1 MIGVLGI
8 IIVIA
13 AVFGGYI
20 MEQGKI
26 SVILQ
31 PAEFMIIIG
40 AGIGIV
46 LISTPPKLIRQVLA
60 NSARAI
66 RGDRIDKDRYFE
78 LLALLYE
85 LFQTAKKDGILGLEP
100 HVEEPQKST
109 IFTKYPMFLKNQAA
123 VHFLTDTIKV
133 IITGGVPPY
142 EMEALMDTD
151 LETHQEESSKPAAVV
166 SKVGDA
172 MPGLGIVAAVLGIV
186 ITMQAIDGPPEQVGH
201 KVGAALIGTFL
212 GVLLSYGFLQPLAA
226 SIENMTNNEGRYIAC
241 IKAGLIAFAK
251 DVPPLIAVEFAR
263 RSIYSDVRP
272 TFKDLET
279 TLRGGKN

>member
-1 MIGVLGI
+1 MGVLGI
-8 IIVIA
+8 IVVIA
-13 AVFGGYI
+13 AVLGGYL
-20 MEQGKI
+20 MEQGKV

-31 PAEFMIIIG
+31 PAEFLIIIG
-40 AGIGIV
+40 AGLGIV
-46 LISTPPKLIRQVLA
+46 LISTPPKLIRQILVH
-60 NSARAI
+60 SVRAI
-66 RGDRIDKDRYFE
+66 RGERIDKNRYFE

-100 HVEEPQKST
+100 HVEEPYKSS
-109 IFTKYPMFLKNQAA
+109 IFSKYPMFLKNHAA

-133 IITGGVPPY
+133 IITGGVPSY
-142 EMEALMDTD
+142 EIEALMETD
-151 LETHQEESSKPAAVV
+151 LETYQEESAKPAAVV

-186 ITMQAIDGPPEQVGH
+186 ITMQAIDGPPEVVGH
-201 KVGAALIGTFL
+201 KVGAALVGTFL

-226 SIENMTNNEGRYIAC
+226 SMENMTIAEGRYIAC
-241 IKAGLIAFAK
+241 IKAGLMAFAK

-272 TFKDLET
+272 TFKALET
-279 TLRGGKN
+279 TLRGAKS